1 VKTIERDAIAEKG
14 AVREWRSLPDKG
26 IRAAAS
32 KVALEVAGRLH
43 QPEHVEAAVLEAK
56 LQSEK
61 GVPQWGAHSLA
72 QGYAGLALLFEQL
85 DRCYP
90 NDGWGT
96 TAHQYLEIA
105 AHGVATSAPLTS
117 SLFAGLGGVAFS
129 AWYLSRQGT
138 RYQRLLATLD
148 RSLISIVKR
157 ILADLHGRWNGVGSE
172 AFDVISGLSGAGVYL
187 LARGESAEAQEVLVD
202 LVGVLIELSEESDGL
217 PNWHTPAY
225 LSSPQDFMLK
235 LFPSG
240 YLNCGLAHGIPGPL
254 AILSLA
260 RMAEVSCK
268 GIDEAMERLAGWL
281 ANHRLDDEWG
291 INWPAGVGLLAEGG
305 GADRIAATHASPTA
319 QAGWCYGSP
328 GVARSLYLAG
338 IALQKPAYCDLAIR
352 SIEDVLRRPLE
363 ARKIRSPTFC
373 HGVAGLLQIVMRF
386 ANDTASPSI
395 RAGSTALTTQL
406 LKLYEPQSL
415 LGFRSLGPDGNLVD
429 QPGLLDGAPGVALVL
444 LAAAAGDVEPGW
456 DRMFLL
462 S

>member
-1 VKTIERDAIAEKG
+1 MAIAAKSATG
-14 AVREWRSLPDKG
+14 EWRALPEEG

-32 KVALEVAGRLH
+32 RVAREVANRLRR
-43 QPEHVEAAVLEAK
+43 PEQVEAAVLEAK

-61 GVPQWGAHSLA
+61 GVPQWSAHSLA
-72 QGYAGLALLFEQL
+72 QGYAGVALLFEQL
-85 DRCYP
+85 DRCFP
-90 NDGWGT
+90 DDGWGT

-105 AHGVATSAPLTS
+105 AHGVATYPRLTP

-148 RSLISIVKR
+148 RSLISMVKPL
-157 ILADLHGRWNGVGSE
+157 IADLHGCRNGAGSE
-172 AFDVISGLSGAGVYL
+172 VFDVISGLSGAGVYL
-187 LARGESAEAQEVLVD
+187 LARGESAEAQEILVP
-202 LVGVLIELSEESDGL
+202 LIRVLIELSEESDGM
-217 PNWHTPAY
+217 PNWHTPAS
-225 LSSPQDFMLK
+225 LSSPEDFMLK

-254 AILSLA
+254 AMLSLA
-260 RMAEVSCK
+260 RMAGVNCE
-268 GIDEAMERLAGWL
+268 GIDEAIERLAGWL

-291 INWPAGVGLLAEGG
+291 INWPAGVGLLAEGE
-305 GADRIAATHASPTA
+305 GAGRIAATHASPTA

-338 IALQKPAYCDLAIR
+338 IALQKPAYCKLATR
-352 SIEDVLRRPLE
+352 SIEDVLRRPFE
-363 ARKIRSPTFC
+363 ARKIGSPTFC

-386 ANDTASPSI
+386 ANDTACPSI
-395 RAGSTALTTQL
+395 QAGAAALTAEL
-406 LKLYEPQSL
+406 LRQYEPQSL
-415 LGFRSLGPDGNLVD
+415 LGFRSLGPGGNRVD

-444 LAAAAGDVEPGW
+444 LAAASGDGEPGW

>member
-1 VKTIERDAIAEKG
+1 MAIVEQSA
-14 AVREWRSLPDKG
+14 AYEWRSLAEEG
-26 IRAAAS
+26 TRVAAS
-32 KVALEVAGRLH
+32 RAALEVARRLRE
-43 QPEHVEAAVLEAK
+43 PEQVEAAVLEAK

-61 GVPQWGAHSLA
+61 GVPRWAAHSLA
-72 QGYAGLALLFEQL
+72 QGYAGIALLFEQL
-85 DRCYP
+85 DRCFP
-90 NDGWGT
+90 DNGWD
-96 TAHQYLEIA
+96 TAAREYLELA
-105 AHGVATSAPLTS
+105 VHSVATCVPLTA

-129 AWYLSRQGT
+129 ALYLSRRGA

-148 RSLISIVKR
+148 RSLISLVKPMV
-157 ILADLHGRWNGVGSE
+157 ADLHGRGNGVGSE

-187 LARGESAEAQEVLVD
+187 LGRPDCAEVQEILVH
-202 LVGVLIELSEESDGL
+202 LIGVLIELSDDGDGL

-225 LSSPQDFMLK
+225 LSSPEDFMLK

-260 RMAEVSCK
+260 RMAGVSCK
-268 GIDEAMERLAGWL
+268 GIDEAIDRLATWL

-291 INWPAGVGLLAEGG
+291 INWPAGVGLLAKGKG
-305 GADRIAATHASPTA
+305 PDRIAAVTASPTA

-338 IALQKPAYCDLAIR
+338 IALKKPAYCELATR
-352 SIEDVLRRPLE
+352 SIEDVLRRSFE
-363 ARKIRSPTFC
+363 ARKIGSPTFC
-373 HGVAGLLQIVMRF
+373 HGIAGLLQIVMRF

-395 RAGSTALTTQL
+395 RAGSEALTSQL
-406 LKLYEPQSL
+406 LKLHEPQSL
-415 LGFRSLGPDGNLVD
+415 LGFRSLGAGGNRVD

-444 LAAAAGDVEPGW
+444 LAAAVGDVEPGW

>member
-1 VKTIERDAIAEKG
+1 MAIAEKG
-14 AVREWRSLPDKG
+14 AAREWRSLPEEG

-32 KVALEVAGRLH
+32 RVALEVASRLR
-43 QPEHVEAAVLEAK
+43 QPEQVEAAVLEAK

-72 QGYAGLALLFEQL
+72 QGYAGVALLFEQL
-85 DRCYP
+85 DRCFPY
-90 NDGWGT
+90 DGWGT
-96 TAHQYLEIA
+96 TAHQCLEIA
-105 AHGVATSAPLTS
+105 AHGIATYAPLTS

-129 AWYLSRQGT
+129 AWYLSPARGAC
-138 RYQRLLATLD
+138 YQRLLATLD
-148 RSLISIVKR
+148 RSLISIVKP
-157 ILADLHGRWNGVGSE
+157 ILADLHGRRKGVGSE
-172 AFDVISGLSGAGVYL
+172 IFDVISGLSGAGVYL
-187 LARGESAEAQEVLVD
+187 LARGESAEAQEVLVH
-202 LVGVLIELSEESDGL
+202 LVDILIELSEESDGL

-225 LSSPQDFMLK
+225 LSSPEDFMLK

-260 RMAEVSCK
+260 RMAGVSCK
-268 GIDEAMERLAGWL
+268 GIDEAIERLAGWL

-291 INWPAGVGLLAEGG
+291 INWPAGVGLLAEGE
-305 GADRIAATHASPTA
+305 GAYRIAAAHASPTA

-338 IALQKPAYCDLAIR
+338 IALQKPAYCELATR

-363 ARKIRSPTFC
+363 ARKIGSPTFC

-395 RAGSTALTTQL
+395 RAGSTALTVQL
-406 LKLYEPQSL
+406 LRQYEPQSL
-415 LGFRSLGPDGNLVD
+415 LGFRSLGVGGNRVD

-444 LAAAAGDVEPGW
+444 LAAASGDVEPGW